1 MSSKTKTESGTRWCI
16 LNENFALSPAEN
28 EVVNRHNDVWR
39 EHCQGSKATDAPSLE
54 QEFRS
59 LEMDAAHGDEKALE
73 TLRTFGTLESFTR
86 FRRAEQTGRRARF
99 DRDHAGLFV
108 ETHPIAKRLREGF
121 EKLLKQYREGGEDER
136 RLLGLQPVIHD
147 DATSLMERQI
157 ATLFAAESHT
167 PAVFETLANHVALIE
182 IEEEQP

>member
-1 MSSKTKTESGTRWCI
+1 MSKPKTESGPKWGI
-16 LNENFALSPAEN
+16 INENFQLSPAEN
-28 EVVNRHNDVWR
+28 EIVNRHNDVWR
-39 EHCQGSKATDAPSLE
+39 EHCQGSKATDAPGLE

-108 ETHPIAKRLREGF
+108 ETHAIARRLREGF
-121 EKLLKQYREGGEDER
+121 ERLLREYRLGGEDER
-136 RLLGLQPVIHD
+136 RLLGLPAVMND
-147 DATSLMERQI
+147 DCTALLERQI
-157 ATLFAAESHT
+157 AGLFAVESHQ
-167 PAVFETLANHVALIE
+167 PSVFEVMANHINLIE
-182 IEEEQP
+182 IMEDDV

>member
-1 MSSKTKTESGTRWCI
+1 MSKTKTESGPRWAI

-39 EHCQGSKATDAPSLE
+39 EHCQGSKATDAPGLE

-59 LEMDAAHGDEKALE
+59 LEMDASHGDEKALE

-99 DRDHAGLFV
+99 DRDNAGLFV
-108 ETHPIAKRLREGF
+108 ETHAIAKRLREGF

-136 RLLGLQPVIHD
+136 KLLGLSPIIRD
-147 DATSLMERQI
+147 DCTALLERQI

-167 PAVFETLANHVALIE
+167 PAVFETLGNHVALIE
-182 IEEEQP
+182 TEEEQP